1 MNTLVASVE
10 KESTTWIDP
19 SPLATGTCASYAIMP
34 ADREGTPDFLHIEI
48 SRDETG
54 QSTTICGDALAPEK
68 SVSSIKYT
76 TTFTNDTECYKIQ
89 NDWAMCYDL
98 NMTWVWPDQETTGNV
113 TWDLYRTD
121 QNPEGIDLSFL
132 TPVEVGLTGAPG
144 DTGYYNVSGIQ
155 DENIRPWRTSYY
167 VLAPVD
173 SVGNQLMQVDYPVNS
188 IRVVI
193 VDQWWEY
200 NQHLVPIPPPEPE
213 PPLGVEWLGTL
224 TDYMEVDEF
233 KTTGAVAL
241 ITLVMSMI
249 SLPILFKKRKRLA
262 RVMNARNRR
271 SSARETADEF
281 EDFFD

>member
-1 MNTLVASVE
+1 MAHVL
-10 KESTTWIDP
+10 
-19 SPLATGTCASYAIMP
+19 
-34 ADREGTPDFLHIEI
+34 LH
-48 SRDETG
+48 
-54 QSTTICGDALAPEK
+54 
-68 SVSSIKYT
+68 
-76 TTFTNDTECYKIQ
+76 
-89 NDWAMCYDL
+89 
-98 NMTWVWPDQETTGNV
+98 
-113 TWDLYRTD
+113 
-121 QNPEGIDLSFL
+121 
-132 TPVEVGLTGAPG
+132 
-144 DTGYYNVSGIQ
+144 
-155 DENIRPWRTSYY
+155 

-173 SVGNQLMQVDYPVNS
+173 SVGNQLMQVRLSSEFNPCGDRLTNGGT
-188 IRVVI
+188 I
-193 VDQWWEY
+193 
-200 NQHLVPIPPPEPE
+200 NQHLVPLPPPEPE